1 MIRSQFPC
9 LCDSIQSVGGL
20 SRETSQFAT
29 RCRNERICRRRIIA
43 MSSAMRIRIGTG
55 LPGRALKKND
65 TEAAWGYSTEQI
77 SAYRP
82 GPIKRATIAILHAPF
97 FDAATSARV
106 VDMNNFSSPKRASV
120 FLAVQDCVTL
130 LSRCKNAT
138 VHGGNTSVR
147 L

>member
-1 MIRSQFPC
+1 
-9 LCDSIQSVGGL
+9 
-20 SRETSQFAT
+20 
-29 RCRNERICRRRIIA
+29 

-130 LSRCKNAT
+130 LSSCQDPT
-138 VHGGNTSVR
+138 MHGGKDGSTTINPR
-147 L
+147 